1 MGEMPPS
8 AFERAGAR
16 ARGVESLEEPDRGTS
31 ASVGTRTLV
40 PFGICLLAI
49 VVVVGLGATLLARES
64 VDRELEARA
73 STAARLLD
81 TSIARSRAR
90 LAADAE
96 DLARGSRG
104 RAETGTNAREALE
117 LEVVDF
123 AIEHRLAHASVA
135 ERGLAVV
142 DGRPHWRALPLARQ
156 LVRRASAAGGTATA
170 TGLSGRGEPLV
181 LAAAE
186 VKGQPERRVLLGRA
200 MDRRFLAEA
209 EAPLGVLMQIEA
221 GGPAERPR
229 WGERLRTVS
238 LPLRLTDPRTARLDV
253 TLSSQPLHQAVR
265 GAGLVAAGCGL
276 LVVVVLLG
284 FLGALLRRSVLRPL
298 GALRGA
304 IERTEAGDY
313 DVHLPLV
320 GAAEVRT
327 VSDAFNRMCRMVDQ
341 QRSGLEVLATTDSLT
356 GLANHR
362 TFHDALTSASAS
374 AARCEASFAM
384 ICLDL
389 DRFKQ
394 LNDSCGHPRGDEVL
408 RAVASRLR
416 QVPRGSDLAGRIG
429 GEEFG
434 ILLAGADA
442 QAGFEVAERVREA
455 IKTIEVDGFRVDSS
469 AGVAASPDDATDAGR
484 LMDLADAALYQA
496 KLAGRGRTCRFD
508 PRISGPGAVEER
520 RALVG
525 ELLSHPESVL
535 SLFQP
540 IVELERGSVVGYEA
554 LTRFASDRG
563 TAPSDWFDL
572 ARNCG
577 LGPELQALAVA
588 RALAVSDRP
597 TGAWVSVN
605 VDPAVLASEPVR
617 AALPHDL
624 RGIVIELTEQAL
636 PPEDRDLQRELEDLR
651 ARGARIALDDAG
663 AGYAGL
669 SHVVRVRPD
678 LIKLDRS
685 LVVDVEHDHVRLA
698 LIEAFVSFARRIGAQ
713 VCAEGI
719 ESSEQL
725 AALVEARVMLGQGY
739 RLGPPAPAWP
749 RVSAEIAERLAG

>member
-1 MGEMPPS
+1 MPPS

-327 VSDAFNRMCRMVDQ
+327 VS
-341 QRSGLEVLATTDSLT
+341 
-356 GLANHR
+356 
-362 TFHDALTSASAS
+362 
-374 AARCEASFAM
+374 
-384 ICLDL
+384 
-389 DRFKQ
+389 
-394 LNDSCGHPRGDEVL
+394 
-408 RAVASRLR
+408 
-416 QVPRGSDLAGRIG
+416 
-429 GEEFG
+429 
-434 ILLAGADA
+434 
-442 QAGFEVAERVREA
+442 
-455 IKTIEVDGFRVDSS
+455 
-469 AGVAASPDDATDAGR
+469 
-484 LMDLADAALYQA
+484 
-496 KLAGRGRTCRFD
+496 
-508 PRISGPGAVEER
+508 
-520 RALVG
+520 
-525 ELLSHPESVL
+525 
-535 SLFQP
+535 
-540 IVELERGSVVGYEA
+540 
-554 LTRFASDRG
+554 
-563 TAPSDWFDL
+563 
-572 ARNCG
+572 
-577 LGPELQALAVA
+577 
-588 RALAVSDRP
+588 
-597 TGAWVSVN
+597 
-605 VDPAVLASEPVR
+605 
-617 AALPHDL
+617 
-624 RGIVIELTEQAL
+624 
-636 PPEDRDLQRELEDLR
+636 
-651 ARGARIALDDAG
+651 
-663 AGYAGL
+663 
-669 SHVVRVRPD
+669 
-678 LIKLDRS
+678 
-685 LVVDVEHDHVRLA
+685 
-698 LIEAFVSFARRIGAQ
+698 
-713 VCAEGI
+713 
-719 ESSEQL
+719 
-725 AALVEARVMLGQGY
+725 
-739 RLGPPAPAWP
+739 
-749 RVSAEIAERLAG
+749 

>member
-1 MGEMPPS
+1 M
-8 AFERAGAR
+8 
-16 ARGVESLEEPDRGTS
+16 
-31 ASVGTRTLV
+31 GTRTLV

-374 AARCEASFAM
+374 AARGEASFAL

-442 QAGFEVAERVREA
+442 QDGFEVAERVREA

>member
-1 MGEMPPS
+1 MPPS

-142 DGRPHWRALPLARQ
+142 DGRPHWRALP
-156 LVRRASAAGGTATA
+156 
-170 TGLSGRGEPLV
+170 

-374 AARCEASFAM
+374 AARGEASFAL

-455 IKTIEVDGFRVDSS
+455 IRTIEVDGFRVDSS

-605 VDPAVLASEPVR
+605 VDPAVPEPVR

-624 RGIVIELTEQAL
+624 RDIVIELTEQAL

>member
-142 DGRPHWRALPLARQ
+142 DGRPHWRALP
-156 LVRRASAAGGTATA
+156 
-170 TGLSGRGEPLV
+170 

-374 AARCEASFAM
+374 AARGEASFAL

-455 IKTIEVDGFRVDSS
+455 IRTIEVDGFRVDSS

-605 VDPAVLASEPVR
+605 VDPAVPEPVR

-624 RGIVIELTEQAL
+624 RDIVIELTEQAL

>member
-1 MGEMPPS
+1 M
-8 AFERAGAR
+8 
-16 ARGVESLEEPDRGTS
+16 
-31 ASVGTRTLV
+31 
-40 PFGICLLAI
+40 
-49 VVVVGLGATLLARES
+49 
-64 VDRELEARA
+64 
-73 STAARLLD
+73 
-81 TSIARSRAR
+81 
-90 LAADAE
+90 
-96 DLARGSRG
+96 
-104 RAETGTNAREALE
+104 
-117 LEVVDF
+117 
-123 AIEHRLAHASVA
+123 
-135 ERGLAVV
+135 
-142 DGRPHWRALPLARQ
+142 
-156 LVRRASAAGGTATA
+156 
-170 TGLSGRGEPLV
+170 

-313 DVHLPLV
+313 DVHLPL
-320 GAAEVRT
+320 AAEVRT

-374 AARCEASFAM
+374 AARGEASFAL

-408 RAVASRLR
+408 LR

-563 TAPSDWFDL
+563 TAPSDWFGL

-636 PPEDRDLQRELEDLR
+636 PPEDLQRELEDLR

-663 AGYAGL
+663 AGYAGV
-669 SHVVRVRPD
+669 SHVVRGVP
-678 LIKLDRS
+678 I
-685 LVVDVEHDHVRLA
+685 
-698 LIEAFVSFARRIGAQ
+698 
-713 VCAEGI
+713 
-719 ESSEQL
+719 
-725 AALVEARVMLGQGY
+725 
-739 RLGPPAPAWP
+739 
-749 RVSAEIAERLAG
+749 